1 MLAGGG
7 ITSKAGG
14 LRGGGSL
21 STTAL
26 QPIISRCK
34 VGCEQSI
41 GVSCGN
47 NGHKR
52 MLNYEITTRHTHLL
66 FRGGSLL
73 LCFLGGSSFRSL
85 PPHVSLLRRDNTGR

>member
-41 GVSCGN
+41 GVGCGN

-52 MLNYEITTRHTHLL
+52 VTTVAVGIADAIALIHDVVNAMVALTMIVIMTMNVI
-66 FRGGSLL
+66 
-73 LCFLGGSSFRSL
+73 SSC
-85 PPHVSLLRRDNTGR
+85 

>member
-26 QPIISRCK
+26 QLIISRCKPLK

-52 MLNYEITTRHTHLL
+52 MQSHK
-66 FRGGSLL
+66 
-73 LCFLGGSSFRSL
+73 
-85 PPHVSLLRRDNTGR
+85 

>member
-26 QPIISRCK
+26 QLIISRCK
-34 VGCEQSI
+34 PLRVGSCEQSI

-52 MLNYEITTRHTHLL
+52 MQSHK
-66 FRGGSLL
+66 
-73 LCFLGGSSFRSL
+73 
-85 PPHVSLLRRDNTGR
+85 

>member
-1 MLAGGG
+1 MLAGRT

-21 STTAL
+21 SSKAL
-26 QPIISRCK
+26 QLIISRCT

-52 MLNYEITTRHTHLL
+52 VMTVAVGIADGMAAANGALNAMVTLDMMVVMI
-66 FRGGSLL
+66 
-73 LCFLGGSSFRSL
+73 
-85 PPHVSLLRRDNTGR
+85 VIII

>member
-52 MLNYEITTRHTHLL
+52 VMTVAVGIADAIALIHDVVNAMVALTMIVIMTMNVI
-66 FRGGSLL
+66 
-73 LCFLGGSSFRSL
+73 SSC
-85 PPHVSLLRRDNTGR
+85 

>member
-52 MLNYEITTRHTHLL
+52 VMTVAVGIANGMAAANGALNAMDTLTMMVIMI
-66 FRGGSLL
+66 
-73 LCFLGGSSFRSL
+73 
-85 PPHVSLLRRDNTGR
+85 VIII

>member
-21 STTAL
+21 SSTAL

-52 MLNYEITTRHTHLL
+52 VQSHK
-66 FRGGSLL
+66 
-73 LCFLGGSSFRSL
+73 
-85 PPHVSLLRRDNTGR
+85 